1 MGIHCRYPANYKG
14 YYIQSTMSPLVTSLM
29 LLMVMV
35 INTKG
40 APNPDTDNYSYS
52 YEEDPVPCYPN
63 CPPSK
68 GQRFK
73 RSAAPN
79 PDTDNYEYVY
89 EDPVPCAPNC
99 PNGQRFKRYNSD
111 DLDLDFGQGG
121 ERGTAK
127 DTKPRPGMWT
137 RPNGQ
142 RLSGNERANRYSFD
156 DMDMDMGSADGTFDD
171 NDWRDGRKQ
180 KKEECEEEKKQNSL
194 IGFNTIF
201 FFNNDFI

>member
-111 DLDLDFGQGG
+111 DLIWILVRG
-121 ERGTAK
+121 EREVQQRIPNQGPGCGQDLMDNVCLVTKEPIDIALMIWIWIWALLTVHSMITIGVMEGSKKRKNVKRKKAK
-127 DTKPRPGMWT
+127 
-137 RPNGQ
+137 
-142 RLSGNERANRYSFD
+142 
-156 DMDMDMGSADGTFDD
+156 
-171 NDWRDGRKQ
+171 
-180 KKEECEEEKKQNSL
+180 
-194 IGFNTIF
+194 IH
-201 FFNNDFI
+201 

>member
-79 PDTDNYEYVY
+79 PDTIITSMCMRILS
-89 EDPVPCAPNC
+89 PVRQTVQT
-99 PNGQRFKRYNSD
+99 G
-111 DLDLDFGQGG
+111 
-121 ERGTAK
+121 K
-127 DTKPRPGMWT
+127 DSKDITLMIWI
-137 RPNGQ
+137 
-142 RLSGNERANRYSFD
+142 
-156 DMDMDMGSADGTFDD
+156 
-171 NDWRDGRKQ
+171 W
-180 KKEECEEEKKQNSL
+180 
-194 IGFNTIF
+194 I
-201 FFNNDFI
+201 